1 MAAPK
6 IKADY
11 AQLTE
16 IAQCFQQQAEALDQQ
31 LNTIKHGVGKLSAG
45 DWQGQGANTFYAEM
59 NADVM
64 PALKRLGKALAQA
77 AQQTLVIS
85 QQFSQAEEDAA
96 RVLLMGGTITPHR
109 PDIGKGVTVKSEGI
123 ASGKLTTTPHA
134 ASFKAFNGP
143 LKTSPDTKEHS
154 FHLNDIRQGLVG
166 DCFLL
171 ASLGGIANKQP
182 DVLENAIQDNKDGTY
197 TVRFY
202 EKIMG
207 APFPVYVTV
216 NNLLPVDKNGNLT
229 YAKQGDNGELWP
241 AVVEKAWAQHNGG
254 YDKIDGG
261 NPGEMLEALTGK
273 PSIEQRAD
281 QVSLD
286 QIATQL
292 DNGGAVIFNTYEDKK
307 LDFWMFKLDI
317 PDQTNVDLKYVDLDN
332 LSRGV
337 SAQGK
342 LVPNHAFVVESVNK
356 SAGTVSILNP
366 WGSAF
371 PPIVLTEEE
380 FQESIQSV
388 NLNPVK
394 E

>member
-6 IKADY
+6 IKANYEQLTDI
-11 AQLTE
+11 AQL
-16 IAQCFQQQAEALDQQ
+16 FQQHAEAVAQQ
-31 LNTIKHGVGKLSAG
+31 LNAIKHGVEKLSAG
-45 DWQGQGANTFYAEM
+45 DWQGKGASAFYAEM
-59 NADVM
+59 HADIM
-64 PALKRLGKALAQA
+64 PAFNRLGKALAQA
-77 AQQTLVIS
+77 GQQTLAIS

-96 RVLLMGGTITPHR
+96 RVLRMQGAVNLHQ
-109 PDIGKGVTVKSEGI
+109 PDISKGVKVRSESMAPGT
-123 ASGKLTTTPHA
+123 LTTTPHA
-134 ASFKAFNGP
+134 ATFKAFNGP
-143 LKTSPDTKEHS
+143 LKNSPDAKEHS
-154 FHLNDIRQGLVG
+154 FHLNDLQQGLVG

-207 APFPVYVTV
+207 APFPVYETV

-241 AVVEKAWAQHNGG
+241 AIVEKAWAQHNGG

-273 PSIEQRAD
+273 PSIEKPAAD
-281 QVSLD
+281 VTFD
-286 QIATQL
+286 QITQQL
-292 DNGGAVIFNTYEDKK
+292 DNGGAVIFSTYDDKK
-307 LDFWMFKLDI
+307 LDFWIFKLDI
-317 PDQTNVDLKYVDLDN
+317 PDQTNIDAKYVDLDH

-342 LVPNHAFVVESVNK
+342 LVPNHAFVVESVDK
-356 SAGTVSILNP
+356 HAGTVSLLNP
-366 WGSAF
+366 WGNAF
-371 PPIVLTEEE
+371 PPIVLTEKE
-380 FQESIQSV
+380 FQESIQFIS
-388 NLNPVK
+388 LNPVK
-394 E
+394 